1 MMELFCQ
8 GTDGAAYP
16 GARFRYGIDLNE
28 AGTGALRFAVA
39 NAALAQTNVV
49 DLTGLN
55 YADGRWH
62 YLQAICDPMGGNAG
76 QLRLTTVNT
85 DGTEVQGTNNL
96 PPGFLPLPVE
106 DDGNGF
112 VGRFNY
118 HDAANGGDPRTFIG
132 EIDEVQV
139 ISGVEPDDWRV
150 GLIPTIDNHP
160 HINSVSSGTNGVALQ
175 WTGAAVNQF
184 VVQWVPQLGN
194 TWQTIATIPSAS
206 ALSSFLDTNVNR
218 INEPMGFYRILS
230 Q

>member
-1 MMELFCQ
+1 M
-8 GTDGAAYP
+8 
-16 GARFRYGIDLNE
+16 
-28 AGTGALRFAVA
+28 
-39 NAALAQTNVV
+39 
-49 DLTGLN
+49 
-55 YADGRWH
+55 
-62 YLQAICDPMGGNAG
+62 
-76 QLRLTTVNT
+76 
-85 DGTEVQGTNNL
+85 
-96 PPGFLPLPVE
+96 
-106 DDGNGF
+106 
-112 VGRFNY
+112 GRFNY